1 MTFIRDISNHV
12 RSLGQKLTASNIH
25 NIGQKALNT
34 AHVVG
39 RKVSNTL
46 SKIEDIGKKSLPVVQ
61 TIASMAGYPE
71 LSALASAGNGLK
83 RIANARQNVDTVRNM
98 LHN

>member
-12 RSLGQKLTASNIH
+12 RSLGQKLTSSNIH
-25 NIGQKALNT
+25 NLGQKAINT
-34 AHVVG
+34 AHVIG

-46 SKIEDIGKKSLPVVQ
+46 SKIEDIGKKALPVVQ

-83 RIANARQNVDTVRNM
+83 RIANARQNVDSVRNM